1 MKRGSNGFHSTG
13 AKMIIKIRVIIIIIA
28 TRVVI
33 NMTAQTREIVIV
45 IMHVLSSNQQANDN
59 RQKSTKKI
67 V

>member
-1 MKRGSNGFHSTG
+1 
-13 AKMIIKIRVIIIIIA
+13 MIIKIRVIIMIIA

-33 NMTAQTREIVIV
+33 NMTAQTREIVIE

-59 RQKSTKKI
+59 RQKSTKKK